1 MELFIFTIAQRTNG
15 CYNIEFDK
23 VKIFGRRNSGRL
35 CSTSRHT
42 IHLLIMVVAI
52 AQRRQV
58 LQVTPHTKVLMLVLT
73 VIFVVVLV
81 SVVLAMEKVG
91 MNLPLELV
99 QLRALIVTVA
109 TNLANVASAKV
120 LEKPKNFTQKRYITN
135 PLCCTP
141 GLELRS
147 AEREQTKVV

>member
-1 MELFIFTIAQRTNG
+1 MLNLRI
-15 CYNIEFDK
+15 
-23 VKIFGRRNSGRL
+23 
-35 CSTSRHT
+35 T
-42 IHLLIMVVAI
+42 IHLLIMGVAI
-52 AQRRQV
+52 AQRRQI
-58 LQVTPHTKVLMLVLT
+58 LLVTTHTKVLMLVLT

-135 PLCCTP
+135 RNCCTIR
-141 GLELRS
+141 LELRS
-147 AEREQTKVV
+147 AEREQTKVF

>member
-1 MELFIFTIAQRTNG
+1 MLNLRI
-15 CYNIEFDK
+15 
-23 VKIFGRRNSGRL
+23 
-35 CSTSRHT
+35 T
-42 IHLLIMVVAI
+42 IHLLIMGVAI
-52 AQRRQV
+52 AQRRQI

-73 VIFVVVLV
+73 VIFVEVLV

-135 PLCCTP
+135 PFRCTTL
-141 GLELRS
+141 LELRS
-147 AEREQTKVV
+147 AERE